1 MLLLSVSIV
10 IALLITIV
18 FPIAAGFW
26 LKRKLGVSWRVISYG
41 LLGYFMVQSLL
52 NLLLNGLTTLVENGT
67 LTFTDE
73 GFIVLQLALSVFLAA
88 LLGVL
93 IRWAGMK
100 YLTEKL
106 DTLEAAYGIGIG
118 YGGAESILLVGLPLL
133 MTFISMLSN
142 MNIDPLTTTLDPVV
156 VAQLEELWQ
165 VPFYFPL
172 AGSLE
177 RIAAFVMHIT
187 VTVLILQVFKRNQA
201 IWLLAALGVELV
213 VNGLIVGLA
222 QSGLDYGWIIFI
234 TVLLMVANGYILY
247 RLNAHKMII
256 ETFRKNIQGLA
267 SKRNATDQIDS
278 SPPAVD

>member
-10 IALLITIV
+10 VALLITIA

-41 LLGYFMVQSLL
+41 LLGYFIVQSLL
-52 NLLLNGLTTLVENGT
+52 SLLLNGTATLVDNGT
-67 LTFTDE
+67 IPISE
-73 GFIVLQLALSVFLAA
+73 QGFIILQLVLSVLLAA
-88 LLGVL
+88 VLGVL
-93 IRWAGMK
+93 IRWMGMK

-106 DTLEAAYGIGIG
+106 DTLEAAYGIGVG

-142 MNIDPLTTTLDPVV
+142 MNIDPQTTTLDPGV

-187 VTVLILQVFKRNQA
+187 VTVLILQVFKRKNA
-201 IWLLAALGVELV
+201 IWIAAALGVELV
-213 VNGLIVGLA
+213 VNGLIIGLA
-222 QSGLDYGWIIFI
+222 QLGLDYGWVILLTI
-234 TVLLMVANGYILY
+234 LLMAANGYILY
-247 RLNAHKMII
+247 RLDALKLIVNS
-256 ETFRKNIQGLA
+256 FQKNVDGLIPEGMN
-267 SKRNATDQIDS
+267 KEYPDS
-278 SPPAVD
+278 SSADMN